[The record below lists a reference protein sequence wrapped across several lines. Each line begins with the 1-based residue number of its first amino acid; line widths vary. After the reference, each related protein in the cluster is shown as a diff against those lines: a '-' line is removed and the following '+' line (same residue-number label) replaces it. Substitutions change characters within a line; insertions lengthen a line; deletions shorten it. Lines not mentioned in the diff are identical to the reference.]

1 MMSLEWSWE
10 PCAHRES
17 PQRLRPRRDD
27 DCFVSSRWIFAS
39 SLTVTPRVPTHAPA
53 LPAALTLPRVR
64 ARACAIRVAVGHRS
78 QRDVA
83 RASEHRNA
91 IVHKSSTFILATFKL
106 WTCISQ
112 LSKQEIQSTTNLLI
126 RMARIIAA
134 FAVLQ
139 LCAAQ
144 DAPVSHHAAQQLPL
158 TPPFTTT
165 TLTNF
170 IPPFVTFHEFSLL
183 CVPLHSCHP
192 HPLPPFRDG
201 VWAV

>member
-27 DCFVSSRWIFAS
+27 DCFVSRWIFAS

-64 ARACAIRVAVGHRS
+64 ARTCAIRAAVGHRS
-78 QRDVA
+78 QRAVA
-83 RASEHRNA
+83 RASEHRSA
-91 IVHKSSTFILATFKL
+91 IVQQVVKQRSFL
-106 WTCISQ
+106 Q
-112 LSKQEIQSTTNLLI
+112 LSNFGLVFHNFRNKKFSHPQVANLLI
-126 RMARIIAA
+126 SMARIIAA

-170 IPPFVTFHEFSLL
+170 TLCHFSRILSPVRSFAFLSPPPT
-183 CVPLHSCHP
+183 
-192 HPLPPFRDG
+192 HPLLP
-201 VWAV
+201 